1 MRGPATVV
9 AAADVESLSAWSRG
23 RLVFDHT
30 PMRRVAE
37 ELERWFGV
45 KVVIDDE
52 SLATRDVTVSFAG
65 DALGDVVKVIALSV
79 SADVRVTGDTV
90 RFRARETPR

>member
-1 MRGPATVV
+1 MTPRNPPPFSSPA
-9 AAADVESLSAWSRG
+9 SSACF
-23 RLVFDHT
+23 VFDHT

-45 KVVIDDE
+45 KVVIDGE
-52 SLATRDVTVSFAG
+52 SLATRDVTVTFAG
-65 DALGDVVKVIALSV
+65 EALGDVAKVIALSV
-79 SADVRVTGDTV
+79 NADVRVMGDTV